1 MQVAHRYE
9 TSKHGAVEAVAV
21 TSIILHGGWVLLK
34 SVSADRTSTG
44 AVTVACLCMHP
55 VQRLFKEV
63 QLGRGANAELAD

>member
-1 MQVAHRYE
+1 
-9 TSKHGAVEAVAV
+9 
-21 TSIILHGGWVLLK
+21 
-34 SVSADRTSTG
+34 VSADRISTG